1 MSKELYPDYHKKVV
15 NSGPGCPLSE
25 TFTSTQIAKRISFY
39 PELNEKRKHIIRNS
53 ELVEKRFALYGWEDT
68 TTVRVYMRETV
79 SRIAAE
85 LFYSDYLLSVANV
98 YSKSRD
104 GTVDRNHGHVVVTL
118 RATQPEID
126 TLMEY
131 LREGASYF
139 VYDGERSKYVAGNT
153 EASEFIIVKPDE
165 TVQPKTFWRRSQSYI
180 MRVEELG
187 GGGDGPDGSDNR
199 ID

>member
-1 MSKELYPDYHKKVV
+1 MSEWLPPDYRKKII
-15 NSGPGCPLSE
+15 NSGPGRSLSE
-25 TFTSTQIAKRISFY
+25 TFTVTQVSKRISFY
-39 PELNEKRKHIIRNS
+39 PELNEKRKHLKRS
-53 ELVEKRFALYGWEDT
+53 REFVVKRFALYGWENT

-85 LFYSDYLLSVANV
+85 LFFSDYSLSVTNV
-98 YSKSRD
+98 HSEGRD
-104 GTVDRNHGHVVVTL
+104 GTVDRKHGHVVVNL

-126 TLMEY
+126 ALMEY

-165 TVQPKTFWRRSQSYI
+165 VLQPKTYWRRSQSYI
-180 MRVEELG
+180 MQIEELVV
-187 GGGDGPDGSDNR
+187 R
-199 ID
+199 R